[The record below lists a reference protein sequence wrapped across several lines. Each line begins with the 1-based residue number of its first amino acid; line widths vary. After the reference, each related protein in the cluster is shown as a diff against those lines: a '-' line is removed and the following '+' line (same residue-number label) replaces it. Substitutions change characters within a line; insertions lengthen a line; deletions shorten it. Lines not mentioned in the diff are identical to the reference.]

1 MCYEID
7 SKSKN
12 SINSILQYSHV
23 VQKDSFVVFTT
34 SRFPY
39 VILCPNVMTVQTSKG
54 KVPHI
59 YKELIIRI
67 IGFEYEKLLLLKS
80 SQNRVASNISTTR
93 KKQYKSDIS
102 YIPGVFW
109 DKVKKY
115 KNKYTVKK
123 YFIRWWW

>member
-1 MCYEID
+1 MRLIQNQKTQLTQYC
-7 SKSKN
+7 
-12 SINSILQYSHV
+12 SIAMLFKKIALWYSLLH
-23 VQKDSFVVFTT
+23 DIN
-34 SRFPY
+34 

>member
-1 MCYEID
+1 M
-7 SKSKN
+7 
-12 SINSILQYSHV
+12 
-23 VQKDSFVVFTT
+23 
-34 SRFPY
+34 
-39 VILCPNVMTVQTSKG
+39 QTSKG